1 MKNIVRYFHQ
11 SLSLKLSIGVLLM
24 TALIF
29 FATLGIVFVESRRN
43 IRQESIDHAASVL
56 NNVAQNISRYLNT
69 VETATNA
76 NAWMAI
82 ETFRPDSLINLTRR
96 ILLLNGNV
104 DGCSIT
110 AAPGRFGEN
119 DNFSAY
125 TVRKADTIVSVREEQ
140 YDYYE
145 KEWYRAPVKKG
156 KACWVDPFDDNNP
169 GTLSAV
175 DLIASYCKPLYNI
188 HDELIGVISSDILF
202 SKLEKVMMEDKPYP
216 NSYFIM
222 LGSQGHFFVHPDST
236 RLVNQTIF
244 NTTDAQ
250 QHQDIVTLGYEMISG
265 KQGCMRVDVDGKS
278 CLVSYRSVP
287 NTPWSVA
294 LVCPEKDIFKSYH
307 RLTNVIILLVLLSLI
322 PIFLFCHRIV
332 NRAIRPLNRL
342 LDQTQRIA
350 SGDYSVV
357 IPRTKRFDVVGRMQ
371 NSFAMMQESINRH
384 VSDIQLINKGWVQR
398 NEELHRARQLIEESD
413 RQKTIFI
420 QNVTHQI
427 RTPLN
432 IILGFAQIMRDSV
445 GSLPLEE
452 VKGFIG
458 MMKHNALSLN
468 RMVLMLY
475 DSSES
480 GATEELNNMHF
491 EPVSCNELIRSAI
504 DATHYRFPDLKISL
518 ETVIPD
524 SVCIKSDNVYLMRS
538 LRELLYNSAKY
549 SDGKHI
555 SVQVS
560 ATDTVVRFVLTDT
573 GRGISDEYYDKMFIP
588 FTKVDDLSEGLG
600 LGLPLAKRHIDNLGG
615 KLILDRDYREGC
627 RFIVE
632 MPIA

>member
-1 MKNIVRYFHQ
+1 MKNIVRYFRQ
-11 SLSLKLSIGVLLM
+11 SLSMKLSIGVLLM

-29 FATLGIVFVESRRN
+29 FATIGIVFVESRRN

-56 NNVAQNISRYLNT
+56 NNVAQNVSRYLNT
-69 VETATNA
+69 IETATNTNSWLA
-76 NAWMAI
+76 V
-82 ETFRPDSLINLTRR
+82 ESFYPDSLINLSRR

-110 AAPGRFGEN
+110 AAPGFFGGD

-125 TVRKADTIVSVREEQ
+125 TVRKADTIVTVREEQ

-156 KACWVDPFDDNNP
+156 KACWVDPFYDNNP
-169 GTLSAV
+169 GNLSAV

-188 HDELIGVISSDILF
+188 HDELLGVISTDILL

-244 NTTDAQ
+244 NTTDAK
-250 QHQDIVTLGYEMISG
+250 QHQDIITLGYEMIRG
-265 KQGCMRVDVDGKS
+265 KEGCMRVELNGKA

-294 LVCPEKDIFKSYH
+294 LVSPEKDVFRSYH

-350 SGDYSVV
+350 AGDYSVV
-357 IPRTKRFDVVGRMQ
+357 IPRSKRFDVVGRMQ

-458 MMKHNALSLN
+458 MMKHNASALS

-480 GATEELNNMHF
+480 GVTEELNNMHI
-491 EPVSCNELIRSAI
+491 EPISCNELIRSAI

-560 ATDTVVRFVLTDT
+560 ANGAMVRFVFTDT
-573 GRGISDEYYDKMFIP
+573 GRGISDDYFDKVFIP
-588 FTKVDDLSEGLG
+588 FSKVDDLSEGLG

-632 MPIA
+632 LPIA

>member
-43 IRQESIDHAASVL
+43 IRQESVEHAASVL
-56 NNVAQNISRYLNT
+56 NNVAQNVSRYLNT
-69 VETATNA
+69 IETATNT
-76 NAWMAI
+76 NAWLAV
-82 ETFRPDSLINLTRR
+82 ESFNPDSLMNLSRR

-110 AAPGRFGEN
+110 AAPGMFSEE

-125 TVRKADTIVSVREEQ
+125 TVRKADTIVTVREEQ

-169 GTLSAV
+169 GNLSAV

-188 HDELIGVISSDILF
+188 HDQLLGVISTDILF

-244 NTTDAQ
+244 NTTDAK
-250 QHQDIVTLGYEMISG
+250 QHQDIITLGYEMIRG
-265 KQGCMRVDVDGKS
+265 KEGSMRVELNGKA

-294 LVCPEKDIFKSYH
+294 LVSPEKDVFRSYH

-342 LDQTQRIA
+342 LDQTQRITA
-350 SGDYSVV
+350 GDYSVV
-357 IPRTKRFDVVGRMQ
+357 IPHTKRFDVVGRMQ
-371 NSFAMMQESINRH
+371 NSFAMMQESIHRH

-458 MMKHNALSLN
+458 MMKHNASALS

-480 GATEELNNMHF
+480 GVTEELNNMQL
-491 EPVSCNELIRSAI
+491 EPISCNEMIRSDI
-504 DATHYRFPDLKISL
+504 EATHRRFPGLEISF
-518 ETVIPD
+518 ETTIPD
-524 SVCIKSDNVYLMRS
+524 SVCVKSDRVYLMRS

-560 ATDTVVRFVLTDT
+560 ANGAMVRFVFTDT
-573 GRGISDEYYDKMFIP
+573 GRGISDDYFDKVFIP
-588 FTKVDDLSEGLG
+588 FSKVDDLSEGLG

-632 MPIA
+632 LPIA

>member
-1 MKNIVRYFHQ
+1 
-11 SLSLKLSIGVLLM
+11 
-24 TALIF
+24 
-29 FATLGIVFVESRRN
+29 
-43 IRQESIDHAASVL
+43 
-56 NNVAQNISRYLNT
+56 
-69 VETATNA
+69 
-76 NAWMAI
+76 
-82 ETFRPDSLINLTRR
+82 
-96 ILLLNGNV
+96 
-104 DGCSIT
+104 
-110 AAPGRFGEN
+110 
-119 DNFSAY
+119 
-125 TVRKADTIVSVREEQ
+125 
-140 YDYYE
+140 
-145 KEWYRAPVKKG
+145 
-156 KACWVDPFDDNNP
+156 
-169 GTLSAV
+169 
-175 DLIASYCKPLYNI
+175 
-188 HDELIGVISSDILF
+188 
-202 SKLEKVMMEDKPYP
+202 MMEEKPYP

-350 SGDYSVV
+350 AGDYSVV
-357 IPRTKRFDVVGRMQ
+357 IPRTKRYDVVGRMQ

>member
-29 FATLGIVFVESRRN
+29 FATIGVVFVESRRN
-43 IRQESIDHAASVL
+43 IRQESIDHAGSVL
-56 NNVAQNISRYLNT
+56 NNVAQNVSRYLNT
-69 VETATNA
+69 IETATNTNSWLA
-76 NAWMAI
+76 V
-82 ETFRPDSLINLTRR
+82 ESFYPDSLINLSRR

-110 AAPGRFGEN
+110 AAPGMFRGD

-125 TVRKADTIVSVREEQ
+125 TVRKADTIVTVREEQ

-145 KEWYRAPVKKG
+145 KEWYKAPVKKG
-156 KACWVDPFDDNNP
+156 KACWVDPFYDNNP
-169 GTLSAV
+169 GNLSAV

-188 HDELIGVISSDILF
+188 HDELLGVISTDILL

-244 NTTDAQ
+244 NTTDAK
-250 QHQDIVTLGYEMISG
+250 QHQDIITLGYEMISG
-265 KQGCMRVDVDGKS
+265 KEGCMRVELNGKA

-294 LVCPEKDIFKSYH
+294 LVSPEKDVFRSYH

-350 SGDYSVV
+350 AGDYSVV
-357 IPRTKRFDVVGRMQ
+357 IPRSKRFDVVGRMQ

-458 MMKHNALSLN
+458 MMKHNASALS

-480 GATEELNNMHF
+480 GVTEELNNMHI
-491 EPVSCNELIRSAI
+491 EPISCNELIRSAI

-560 ATDTVVRFVLTDT
+560 ANGAMVRFVFTDT
-573 GRGISDEYYDKMFIP
+573 GRGISDDYFDKVFIP
-588 FTKVDDLSEGLG
+588 FSKVDDLSEGLG

-632 MPIA
+632 LPIA

>member
-1 MKNIVRYFHQ
+1 M
-11 SLSLKLSIGVLLM
+11 
-24 TALIF
+24 
-29 FATLGIVFVESRRN
+29 
-43 IRQESIDHAASVL
+43 
-56 NNVAQNISRYLNT
+56 
-69 VETATNA
+69 
-76 NAWMAI
+76 
-82 ETFRPDSLINLTRR
+82 
-96 ILLLNGNV
+96 
-104 DGCSIT
+104 
-110 AAPGRFGEN
+110 
-119 DNFSAY
+119 
-125 TVRKADTIVSVREEQ
+125 
-140 YDYYE
+140 
-145 KEWYRAPVKKG
+145 
-156 KACWVDPFDDNNP
+156 
-169 GTLSAV
+169 
-175 DLIASYCKPLYNI
+175 
-188 HDELIGVISSDILF
+188 
-202 SKLEKVMMEDKPYP
+202 
-216 NSYFIM
+216 
-222 LGSQGHFFVHPDST
+222 
-236 RLVNQTIF
+236 
-244 NTTDAQ
+244 
-250 QHQDIVTLGYEMISG
+250 
-265 KQGCMRVDVDGKS
+265 
-278 CLVSYRSVP
+278 
-287 NTPWSVA
+287 
-294 LVCPEKDIFKSYH
+294 
-307 RLTNVIILLVLLSLI
+307 
-322 PIFLFCHRIV
+322 

-480 GATEELNNMHF
+480 GVTEELNNMHF
-491 EPVSCNELIRSAI
+491 EPISCNELIRSAI

-524 SVCIKSDNVYLMRS
+524 SVCIKSDNEYLMRS

-632 MPIA
+632 MPIS

>member
-11 SLSLKLSIGVLLM
+11 SLSLKLSIG
-24 TALIF
+24 
-29 FATLGIVFVESRRN
+29 
-43 IRQESIDHAASVL
+43 
-56 NNVAQNISRYLNT
+56 
-69 VETATNA
+69 TNA

-82 ETFRPDSLINLTRR
+82 ETFRPDSLINLSRR

-110 AAPGRFGEN
+110 AAPGLFSSE

-125 TVRKADTIVSVREEQ
+125 TVRKADTIVTVREEQ

-169 GTLSAV
+169 GNLSAV

-188 HDELIGVISSDILF
+188 HDQLLGVISTDILF

-278 CLVSYRSVP
+278 CLVS
-287 NTPWSVA
+287 
-294 LVCPEKDIFKSYH
+294 FKSYH

-350 SGDYSVV
+350 AGDYSVV

-588 FTKVDDLSEGLG
+588 FSKVDDLSEGLG

>member
-1 MKNIVRYFHQ
+1 
-11 SLSLKLSIGVLLM
+11 
-24 TALIF
+24 
-29 FATLGIVFVESRRN
+29 
-43 IRQESIDHAASVL
+43 
-56 NNVAQNISRYLNT
+56 
-69 VETATNA
+69 
-76 NAWMAI
+76 
-82 ETFRPDSLINLTRR
+82 
-96 ILLLNGNV
+96 
-104 DGCSIT
+104 
-110 AAPGRFGEN
+110 
-119 DNFSAY
+119 
-125 TVRKADTIVSVREEQ
+125 
-140 YDYYE
+140 
-145 KEWYRAPVKKG
+145 
-156 KACWVDPFDDNNP
+156 
-169 GTLSAV
+169 
-175 DLIASYCKPLYNI
+175 
-188 HDELIGVISSDILF
+188 
-202 SKLEKVMMEDKPYP
+202 
-216 NSYFIM
+216 
-222 LGSQGHFFVHPDST
+222 
-236 RLVNQTIF
+236 
-244 NTTDAQ
+244 
-250 QHQDIVTLGYEMISG
+250 
-265 KQGCMRVDVDGKS
+265 
-278 CLVSYRSVP
+278 
-287 NTPWSVA
+287 
-294 LVCPEKDIFKSYH
+294 
-307 RLTNVIILLVLLSLI
+307 
-322 PIFLFCHRIV
+322 
-332 NRAIRPLNRL
+332 
-342 LDQTQRIA
+342 
-350 SGDYSVV
+350 
-357 IPRTKRFDVVGRMQ
+357 MQ

>member
-43 IRQESIDHAASVL
+43 IRQESIDHAASAL
-56 NNVAQNISRYLNT
+56 NNVAQNVSRYLNT
-69 VETATNA
+69 IETATNTNSWLA
-76 NAWMAI
+76 V
-82 ETFRPDSLINLTRR
+82 ESFYPDSLINLSRR

-110 AAPGRFGEN
+110 AAPGLFSKE

-125 TVRKADTIVSVREEQ
+125 TVRKADTIVTVREEQ

-169 GTLSAV
+169 GNLSAV

-188 HDELIGVISSDILF
+188 HDELLGVISTDILF

-244 NTTDAQ
+244 NTTDAK
-250 QHQDIVTLGYEMISG
+250 QHQDIITLGYEMISG
-265 KQGCMRVDVDGKS
+265 KQGCMRVELNGKA

-287 NTPWSVA
+287 HTPWSVA

-307 RLTNVIILLVLLSLI
+307 RLINVIILLVLLSLI

-332 NRAIRPLNRL
+332 NRAIRPLNHL
-342 LDQTQRIA
+342 LDQTQRITA
-350 SGDYSVV
+350 GDYSVV
-357 IPRTKRFDVVGRMQ
+357 IPHTKRFDVVGRMQ
-371 NSFAMMQESINRH
+371 NSFAMMQESIHRH

-480 GATEELNNMHF
+480 GVTEELNNMHL
-491 EPVSCNELIRSAI
+491 EPISCNELIRSAI
-504 DATHYRFPDLKISL
+504 DATHYRFPDLKISH
-518 ETVIPD
+518 ESAIPD
-524 SVCIKSDNVYLMRS
+524 SVCIKSDRHYLMHS

-560 ATDTVVRFVLTDT
+560 ANGAMVRFVFTDT
-573 GRGISDEYYDKMFIP
+573 GRGISDDYFDKVFIP
-588 FTKVDDLSEGLG
+588 FSKVDDLSEGLG
-600 LGLPLAKRHIDNLGG
+600 LGLPLAKRHIDNMGG
-615 KLILDRDYREGC
+615 SLVLDRDYREGC

-632 MPIA
+632 LPIA

>member
-1 MKNIVRYFHQ
+1 MKNIVRYFRQ

-29 FATLGIVFVESRRN
+29 FTTLGVVIVESRRN

-56 NNVAQNISRYLNT
+56 NSVAQNVSRYLNT
-69 VETATNA
+69 IETATNA
-76 NAWMAI
+76 NAWMAV
-82 ETFRPDSLINLTRR
+82 ESFYPDSLVNLSRR

-110 AAPGRFGEN
+110 AAPGLFN
-119 DNFSAY
+119 KDDNFSAY
-125 TVRKADTIVSVREEQ
+125 TVRKADTIVTVREEQ
-140 YDYYE
+140 YNYYE

-156 KACWVDPFDDNNP
+156 KACWVDPFDDTNP

-188 HDELIGVISSDILF
+188 HDQLLGVISTDILF
-202 SKLEKVMMEDKPYP
+202 SKLEKVMVGDKPYP

-222 LGSQGHFFVHPDST
+222 LGSQGHFFIHPDST

-244 NTTDAQ
+244 NSTDAVK
-250 QHQDIVTLGYEMISG
+250 HQDIITLGYEMISG
-265 KQGCMRVDVDGKS
+265 KEGCMRVELDGNP

-287 NTPWSVA
+287 DTPWSVA
-294 LVCPEKDIFKSYH
+294 LICPEKDVLKSYH
-307 RLTNVIILLVLLSLI
+307 RLTNVIILLVLVSLI

-332 NRAIRPLNRL
+332 NQAIRPLNRL
-342 LDQTQRIA
+342 LDQAQRIA
-350 SGDYSVV
+350 AGDYSVV
-357 IPRTKRFDVVGRMQ
+357 IPRSKRLDVVGRMQ

-384 VSDIQLINKGWVQR
+384 VSDIQQINEGWVQR
-398 NEELHRARQLIEESD
+398 NEELHRARQLIVESD

-445 GSLPLEE
+445 SSLPLED

-458 MMKHNALSLN
+458 MMKHNASALS

-480 GATEELNNMHF
+480 GATEELNSMHI
-491 EPVSCNELIRSAI
+491 EPISCNEMIRSDI
-504 DATHYRFPDLKISL
+504 ETTHQRFPGL
-518 ETVIPD
+518 EIIFETTLPD
-524 SVCIKSDNVYLMRS
+524 SFCIKTDRLYLMRS

-555 SVQVS
+555 SVHVS
-560 ATDTVVRFVLTDT
+560 ATDTMVRFVFSDT
-573 GRGISDEYYDKMFIP
+573 GRGISDDYFDKMFIP
-588 FTKVDDLSEGLG
+588 FSKVDDLSEGLG

-615 KLILDRDYREGC
+615 SLVLDKDYHEGC

-632 MPIA
+632 LPIS

>member
-56 NNVAQNISRYLNT
+56 NNVAQNVSRYLNT
-69 VETATNA
+69 VETATNTNSWLA
-76 NAWMAI
+76 VESFN
-82 ETFRPDSLINLTRR
+82 PDSLINLSRR

-110 AAPGRFGEN
+110 AAPGLFGEE

-125 TVRKADTIVSVREEQ
+125 TVRKADTIVTVREEQ

-169 GTLSAV
+169 GKLSAV

-188 HDELIGVISSDILF
+188 HDELLGVISTDILF

-244 NTTDAQ
+244 NTTDAK
-250 QHQDIVTLGYEMISG
+250 QHQDIITLGYEMISG
-265 KQGCMRVDVDGKS
+265 KEGCMRVELNGKA

-294 LVCPEKDIFKSYH
+294 LVSPEKDVFRSYH

-350 SGDYSVV
+350 AGDYSVV
-357 IPRTKRFDVVGRMQ
+357 IPHTKRFDVVGRMQ

-480 GATEELNNMHF
+480 GATEELNNMHL
-491 EPVSCNELIRSAI
+491 EPISCNELIRSAI

-560 ATDTVVRFVLTDT
+560 ANGAMVRFVFTDT
-573 GRGISDEYYDKMFIP
+573 GRGISDDYFDKVFIP
-588 FTKVDDLSEGLG
+588 FSKVDDLSEGLG

-632 MPIA
+632 LPIS